1 MLSQGFA
8 LDRTVDSSGTSQDVQ
23 WPTSRT
29 CLLRNC
35 AHDGS
40 WTEADYDVFDDA
52 RHVGRIYL
60 VGAPRGRENWFW
72 GASFRV
78 TKRKCYGYA
87 PSLEEAKAAFTEDYF
102 ASQRLIAET
111 RILRLQTP
119 QPQPNKGAQEY
130 RTKQSQEHLE
140 ALAALRHNNSI
151 VGIRN
156 SVSSNRPL
164 DQRFDCGVFVM
175 IVYLALMAIG
185 LAAFCI
191 CANRYLC
198 AFEVAVRLCW
208 QP

>member
-23 WPTSRT
+23 WPRSRT

-78 TKRKCYGYA
+78 TKRNA
-87 PSLEEAKAAFTEDYF
+87 MDTR
-102 ASQRLIAET
+102 RLL
-111 RILRLQTP
+111 RRQKPRLQ
-119 QPQPNKGAQEY
+119 
-130 RTKQSQEHLE
+130 R
-140 ALAALRHNNSI
+140 SI
-151 VGIRN
+151 
-156 SVSSNRPL
+156 SPPS
-164 DQRFDCGVFVM
+164 
-175 IVYLALMAIG
+175 A
-185 LAAFCI
+185 
-191 CANRYLC
+191 
-198 AFEVAVRLCW
+198 
-208 QP
+208 